1 MVELIVAIAIV
12 GILAAIGVP
21 MLNSN
26 IRTAKNAD
34 AQNTL
39 RTIYLMQ
46 KNYFSENYCYYVNS
60 GSGDMASSINQI
72 LLGSSTPL
80 SGPIT
85 TGSSNDFI
93 FYILPGTV
101 GQGGSCTGSLS
112 NDYVVYAKSKTNSS
126 LIYSINQQ
134 NVKSGF

>member
-21 MLNSN
+21 LLTSN
-26 IRTAKNAD
+26 IRTAKNID

-46 KNYFSENYCYYVNS
+46 KNYYAENYCYFVNT
-60 GSGDMASSINQI
+60 GAGDMASSINQA
-72 LLGSSTPL
+72 LLGSSTPAA
-80 SGPIT
+80 GPIT
-85 TGSSNDFI
+85 TGNSNNFI
-93 FYILPGTV
+93 FYVLPGPV
-101 GQGGSCTGSLS
+101 GQGGACTGSAA
-112 NDYVVYAKSKTNSS
+112 NDYVAYAKSKTNAS
-126 LIYSINQQ
+126 LVFSLNQQ